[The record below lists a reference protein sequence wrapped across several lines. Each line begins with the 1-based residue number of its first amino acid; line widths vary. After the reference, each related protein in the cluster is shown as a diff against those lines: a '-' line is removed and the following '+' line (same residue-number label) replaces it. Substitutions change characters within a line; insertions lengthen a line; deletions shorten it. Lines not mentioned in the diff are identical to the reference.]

1 MRMCETLNFA
11 VLNDLFLVEEND
23 ANNFTVNNE
32 EEKED
37 EEGEN
42 EAKWRAERLER
53 ERFLKELEVLSFF
66 KNLLKILSW

>member
-1 MRMCETLNFA
+1 MCEALNFA
-11 VLNDLFLVEEND
+11 PLNGLFLVEED
-23 ANNFTVNNE
+23 DGNNFTVNNE

-53 ERFLKELEVLSFF
+53 ERFLKEFEVC
-66 KNLLKILSW
+66 LL